1 MRIKLTVGFFFNSLF
16 IFQMAFRPFSGLS
29 GSPTTLDVAPNAR
42 NAGGFSVGANL
53 RTSVS
58 PWVRFTWKINSI
70 SEIFN
75 AESSSDLI
83 RPAAKDESDKVLD
96 VIMHSLSMDSAWN
109 DSMMKVDQYLRD
121 AVSRIFDQEEPLC
134 LVIAKGN
141 RFIAASLLDAAADV
155 PSQLLSGPVVL
166 VEYRNRGIG
175 SRLLHASLLALK
187 DRGLTSICGVTRIN
201 TIASRYVYPK
211 FGGVAES
218 IQLPATIATSLEA
231 KA

>member
-1 MRIKLTVGFFFNSLF
+1 
-16 IFQMAFRPFSGLS
+16 MAFRPFTGSS
-29 GSPTTLDVAPNAR
+29 GSQTTQSISPDAR

-53 RTSVS
+53 RSSVS
-58 PWVRFTWKINSI
+58 PWVRFTWQTKSI
-70 SEIFN
+70 PETLN
-75 AESSSDLI
+75 AESFSDFI
-83 RPAAKDESDKVLD
+83 RPAAKDESGKVLD

-121 AVSRIFDQEEPLC
+121 AVSRIFEQEEPLC
-134 LVIAKGN
+134 LVISKGN
-141 RFIAASLLDAAADV
+141 RFIAASLLDAASDV
-155 PSQLLSGPVVL
+155 PNQLLSGPVVL

-187 DRGLTSICGVTRIN
+187 ERGLASIGGVTRIN

-211 FGGVAES
+211 FEGVVES
-218 IQLPATIATSLEA
+218 FKDPASIATSSEA